1 MEAEPC
7 EVQPKKSIIYAPFE
21 VPFTDDP
28 NDYFG
33 IEDKVSSLSTTR
45 NLQKGDILEVT
56 VLWVDTPGSFYVR
69 IHSPTR
75 LLVGT
80 QTLSKF
86 TARLTTFY
94 TRFAEHEK
102 VLKIDAHD
110 LSIGMY

>member
-7 EVQPKKSIIYAPFE
+7 EVPPKKSIIYAPFE

-33 IEDKVSSLSTTR
+33 KEDKVSSLSTTR
-45 NLQKGDILEVT
+45 NLRKGDILEVT
-56 VLWVDTPGSFYVR
+56 VLWVDTPASFYVR
-69 IHSPTR
+69 IHSPKR
-75 LLVGT
+75 LLVENC
-80 QTLSKF
+80 LSKF

-110 LSIGMY
+110 LSIGM